1 MALAKIALI
10 FLMMIISLFGV
21 SMAMT
26 AVYNVGDTAGWTII
40 GGVDYRKW
48 ANHKNF
54 HVGDTLIF
62 KYSNQYH
69 NVKQVSQ
76 KDFLS
81 CNATSPIATY
91 ATGSDSITLK
101 STGHYYFLCGFPGHC
116 EAGQKFQILVTPTSL
131 RRTPNTILSPSPS
144 PSDDKTST
152 TTFTSTTPPLYSSN
166 FLFAFKFLA
175 FCLVLTGFYF

>member
-1 MALAKIALI
+1 MALVKIVVI

-21 SMAMT
+21 SMAMA
-26 AVYNVGDTAGWTII
+26 AVYNVGDAAGWTIM

-48 ANHKNF
+48 ADHKDF
-54 HVGDTLIF
+54 HVGDTL
-62 KYSNQYH
+62 YSNQYH
-69 NVKQVSQ
+69 NVKQMSQ

-81 CNATSPIATY
+81 CNATSPIAIY

-131 RRTPNTILSPSPS
+131 RRTPSTILPPSPS
-144 PSDDKTST
+144 PSDDETST
-152 TTFTSTTPPLYSSN
+152 TTFTSTAPPFYSSN
-166 FLFAFKFLA
+166 FVFVFKFLA
-175 FCLVLTGFYF
+175 FCLVLTVFSF